1 MLVNERQKEKLKH
14 SKFQMNMRKF
24 FTVRVSELWKRILR
38 DVAESPSLELLK
50 SRLETNLSNVL

>member
-24 FTVRVSELWKRILR
+24 FTVRVSEL
-38 DVAESPSLELLK
+38 
-50 SRLETNLSNVL
+50 